1 MLPLDNRFGSVFFTR
16 YYWMPNEMILQSRY
30 IRTFERAGAV
40 DEESARTLKDL
51 HLRDTQIFRRMVMRG
66 IFISC
71 QDERYYLN
79 IPVAEV
85 YKTNR
90 QYFLRIFL
98 LVILILLLA
107 FITGT
112 IIK

>member
-1 MLPLDNRFGSVFFTR
+1 MLF
-16 YYWMPNEMILQSRY
+16 QSRY
-30 IRTFERAGAV
+30 IRAFERAGAI
-40 DEESARTLKDL
+40 DEDRARTLQEL
-51 HLRDTQIFRRMVMRG
+51 HLRDTQVFRRMVMRG

-71 QDERYYLN
+71 SKERYYLN